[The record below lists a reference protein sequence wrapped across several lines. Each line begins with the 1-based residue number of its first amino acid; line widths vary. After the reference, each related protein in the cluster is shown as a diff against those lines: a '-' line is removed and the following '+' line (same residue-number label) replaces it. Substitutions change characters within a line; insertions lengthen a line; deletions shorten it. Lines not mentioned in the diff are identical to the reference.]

1 MPQEYEYAF
10 TDYNKKDI
18 ISKIKKMNGV
28 HKGTFL
34 FRVNVFVH
42 PLEAPGT
49 YIRVRDEGFRI
60 TMTYKYATSNKF
72 LNEDEIIIDNFD
84 NGVKILLGLGCKS
97 KYYYEKIREIWKVK
111 NTELVFDTNP
121 GIDDRLEVESNT
133 KKELDK
139 MVKYFGLTIEDRKNR
154 YIDLYDMEIPKTL
167 LVLTFQNVKK
177 NLIKYVKKNKKKF
190 IEIIEKQLKK
200 YKKIISK

>member
-34 FRVNVFVH
+34 FRVNVFIH
-42 PLEAPGT
+42 PLEVSGT

-111 NTELVFDTNP
+111 NTEIIFDTNP
-121 GIDDRLEVESNT
+121 GIDDKLEVESNT

-154 YIDLYDMEIPKTL
+154 YMDLYQMEIPKTL
-167 LVLTFQNVKK
+167 VVLTFQNVKK
-177 NLIKYVKKNKKKF
+177 NLIKHVKKNKKKF
-190 IEIIEKQLKK
+190 IEITDKQLKK

>member
-34 FRVNVFVH
+34 IRVNVFIH
-42 PLEAPGT
+42 PLEVSGT

-111 NTELVFDTNP
+111 NTEIIFDTNP
-121 GIDDRLEVESNT
+121 GIDDKLEVESNT

-154 YIDLYDMEIPKTL
+154 YMDLYQMEIPKTL
-167 LVLTFQNVKK
+167 VVLTFQNVKK
-177 NLIKYVKKNKKKF
+177 NLIKHVKKNKKKF
-190 IEIIEKQLKK
+190 IEITDKQLKK

>member
-154 YIDLYDMEIPKTL
+154 YVDLYDMEIPKTL